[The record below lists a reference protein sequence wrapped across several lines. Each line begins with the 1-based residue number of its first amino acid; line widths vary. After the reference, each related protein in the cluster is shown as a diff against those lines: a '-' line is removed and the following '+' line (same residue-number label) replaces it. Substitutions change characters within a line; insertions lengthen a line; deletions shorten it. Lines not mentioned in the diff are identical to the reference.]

1 MSPLSAPT
9 PPVVPSIPAAAP
21 APARVLRQFRVVFNA
36 VKTHF
41 RQVEQAAGLGG
52 AQVWA
57 LSVIRDVPG
66 IGVKELARTLDIK
79 QSTAS
84 NLVRA
89 LLEREMVDAV
99 REGADRRTVS
109 LHLRDNGA
117 AVLTRAPAPF
127 AGVLPDA
134 LGELDAATLTRLEV
148 DLGKLIALL
157 DADGDAGSVPLAE
170 L

>member
-1 MSPLSAPT
+1 MSPASKKT
-9 PPVVPSIPAAAP
+9 AAP
-21 APARVLRQFRVVFNA
+21 ADANAARVLRQFRVVFNA
-36 VKTHF
+36 VKSHF

-57 LSVIRDVPG
+57 LSVIRDQPG
-66 IGVKELARTLDIK
+66 IGVKELASTLDIK

-89 LLEREMVDAV
+89 LLERDMVDAS
-99 REGADRRTVS
+99 RDGADRRTVA
-109 LHLRDNGA
+109 LNLRANGA
-117 AVLTRAPAPF
+117 AVLARAPAPF

-134 LGELDAATLTRLEV
+134 LGELDAATLARLDV

-157 DADGDAGSVPLAE
+157 DTDTEAGSVPLAE

>member
-1 MSPLSAPT
+1 MSPASKKTAD
-9 PPVVPSIPAAAP
+9 A
-21 APARVLRQFRVVFNA
+21 ARVLRQFRVVFNA
-36 VKTHF
+36 VKSHF

-57 LSVIRDVPG
+57 LSVIRDQPG

-89 LLEREMVDAV
+89 LLERDMVEATRD
-99 REGADRRTVS
+99 GADRRTVALS
-109 LHLRDNGA
+109 LRANGA
-117 AVLTRAPAPF
+117 TVLARAPAPF

-134 LGELDAATLTRLEV
+134 LGELDAATLTRLEA
-148 DLGKLIALL
+148 DLGKLIAVL
-157 DADGDAGSVPLAE
+157 DADAEAGTMPLAE

>member
-1 MSPLSAPT
+1 M
-9 PPVVPSIPAAAP
+9 PPSSRQSIPSVPDDAS
-21 APARVLRQFRVVFNA
+21 ARVLRQFRVVFNA

-41 RQVEQAAGLGG
+41 RQVEQSAGLGG

-57 LSVIRDVPG
+57 LSVIRAQPG
-66 IGVKELARTLDIK
+66 VGVKELAQTLDIQ

-89 LLEREMVDAV
+89 LVERDLVEA
-99 REGADRRTVS
+99 RRNGADRRTVA
-109 LHLRDNGA
+109 LHLLDAGA
-117 AVLTRAPAPF
+117 AVLAPF

-134 LGELDAATLTRLEV
+134 LHALDAATLARLEV
-148 DLGKLIALL
+148 DLGKLIGILGVDSA
-157 DADGDAGSVPLAE
+157 AASVPLAE

>member
-1 MSPLSAPT
+1 MSPA
-9 PPVVPSIPAAAP
+9 SINTTVSPA

-41 RQVEQAAGLGG
+41 RQVEQQAGLGG

-57 LSVIRDVPG
+57 LSAIRDAPG

-84 NLVRA
+84 NLVRG
-89 LLEREMVDAV
+89 LLEREMIAAHRD
-99 REGADRRTVS
+99 GPDRRMVA
-109 LHLRDNGA
+109 LHLQPGGA
-117 AVLTRAPAPF
+117 AVLARAPAPF

-134 LGELDAATLTRLEV
+134 LGELDATTLARLEA

-157 DADGDAGSVPLAE
+157 GADADAGTVPLAE

>member
-1 MSPLSAPT
+1 MSPSPIE
-9 PPVVPSIPAAAP
+9 PSISSANPAH
-21 APARVLRQFRVVFNA
+21 VLRQFRVVFNA

-41 RQVEQAAGLGG
+41 RQVEQAAGVGG

-57 LSVIRDVPG
+57 LSVIRERPG

-89 LLEREMVDAV
+89 LLGRDLVLARRD
-99 REGADRRTVS
+99 GPDRRTVA
-109 LHLRDNGA
+109 LHLQDAGA
-117 AVLTRAPAPF
+117 AVLARTPGPF

-134 LGELDAATLTRLEV
+134 LGELDAATLARLEA
-148 DLGKLIALL
+148 DLGRLIALL
-157 DADGDAGSVPLAE
+157 GADADADAANVPLAE

>member
-1 MSPLSAPT
+1 MSPLSIQPSVSAVDGAT
-9 PPVVPSIPAAAP
+9 PAH
-21 APARVLRQFRVVFNA
+21 VLRQFRVVFNA

-57 LSVIRDVPG
+57 LSVIRDQPG

-89 LLEREMVDAV
+89 LLERDMVDAV
-99 REGADRRTVS
+99 RDGPDRRTVA
-109 LHLRDNGA
+109 LHLRDAGS
-117 AVLTRAPAPF
+117 AVLARAPGPF
-127 AGVLPDA
+127 AGVLPGA
-134 LGELDAATLTRLEV
+134 LNELDAATLARLET
-148 DLGKLIALL
+148 DLGALIKLLGA
-157 DADGDAGSVPLAE
+157 DADAGTVPLAD

>member
-1 MSPLSAPT
+1 MSPSSIKPT
-9 PPVVPSIPAAAP
+9 VPAATP
-21 APARVLRQFRVVFNA
+21 AHVLRQFRVVFNA

-41 RQVEQAAGLGG
+41 RHVEQTAGVGG

-57 LSVIRDVPG
+57 LSVIRDQPG

-89 LLEREMVDAV
+89 LLERELVVAARD
-99 REGADRRTVS
+99 GLDRRTVS
-109 LHLRDNGA
+109 LHLADAGA
-117 AVLTRAPAPF
+117 AVLAKAPGPF

-134 LGELDAATLTRLEV
+134 LGELDAATLARLEA
-148 DLGKLIALL
+148 DLGRLIALL
-157 DADGDAGSVPLAE
+157 GADADAATVPLAE

>member
-1 MSPLSAPT
+1 M
-9 PPVVPSIPAAAP
+9 PPSSRQSIPSVPDDAS
-21 APARVLRQFRVVFNA
+21 ARVLRQFRVVFNA

-41 RQVEQAAGLGG
+41 RQVEQSAGLGG

-57 LSVIRDVPG
+57 LSVIRAQPG
-66 IGVKELARTLDIK
+66 VGVKELARTLDIQ

-89 LLEREMVDAV
+89 LVERDLVEA
-99 REGADRRTVS
+99 RRNGADRRTVA
-109 LHLRDNGA
+109 LHLLDAGA
-117 AVLTRAPAPF
+117 AVLAKAPAPF

-134 LGELDAATLTRLEV
+134 LHALDAATLARLEV
-148 DLGKLIALL
+148 DLGKLIGILGVDSA
-157 DADGDAGSVPLAE
+157 AASVPLAE

>member
-1 MSPLSAPT
+1 MSPLSIQ
-9 PPVVPSIPAAAP
+9 PPVSAPGGATPAH
-21 APARVLRQFRVVFNA
+21 VLRQFRVVFNA

-57 LSVIRDVPG
+57 LSVIRDQPG

-89 LLEREMVDAV
+89 LLERDMVDAV
-99 REGADRRTVS
+99 RDGPDRRTVA
-109 LHLRDNGA
+109 LHLRDAGA
-117 AVLTRAPAPF
+117 AVLARAPGPF
-127 AGVLPDA
+127 AGVLPGA
-134 LGELDAATLTRLEV
+134 LNELDAATLARLEA
-148 DLGKLIALL
+148 DLGQLIKLLGA
-157 DADGDAGSVPLAE
+157 DADADAGTVPLAD

>member
-1 MSPLSAPT
+1 MSPSSIK
-9 PPVVPSIPAAAP
+9 PPVSSHAGATPAH
-21 APARVLRQFRVVFNA
+21 VLRQFRVVFNA

-41 RQVEQAAGLGG
+41 RHVEQAAGLGG

-57 LSVIRDVPG
+57 LSVIRDQPG

-89 LLEREMVDAV
+89 LFDRDMVDAV
-99 REGADRRTVS
+99 RDGADRRTVS
-109 LHLRDNGA
+109 LHLRDAGVA
-117 AVLTRAPAPF
+117 ILARAPAPF

-134 LGELDAATLTRLEV
+134 LGELDAATLARLEA
-148 DLGKLIALL
+148 DLGQLIKLLGA
-157 DADGDAGSVPLAE
+157 DADAGTVPLAD

>member
-1 MSPLSAPT
+1 M
-9 PPVVPSIPAAAP
+9 PSIQTSHSDA

-66 IGVKELARTLDIK
+66 IGVKELAATLDIK
-79 QSTAS
+79 APTAS
-84 NLVRA
+84 NLVRG
-89 LLEREMVDAV
+89 LLERDMIAV
-99 REGADRRTVS
+99 VRDGTDRRTVA
-109 LHLRDNGA
+109 LHLRAPGA
-117 AVLTRAPAPF
+117 AVLKRAPGPF
-127 AGVLPDA
+127 AGVLPGA
-134 LGELDAATLTRLEV
+134 LAELDPATLKRLET
-148 DLGKLIALL
+148 DLAKLIALL
-157 DADGDAGSVPLAE
+157 DADTDAGHVPLAE

>member
-1 MSPLSAPT
+1 MSPASIKTAAST
-9 PPVVPSIPAAAP
+9 IPAAT
-21 APARVLRQFRVVFNA
+21 PARVLRQFRVVFNA
-36 VKTHF
+36 VKSHF
-41 RQVEQAAGLGG
+41 RQVEQSAGLGG

-57 LSVIRDVPG
+57 LSVIRDRPG

-89 LLEREMVDAV
+89 LLERDMIEAARD
-99 REGADRRTVS
+99 GADRRTVA
-109 LHLRDNGA
+109 LHLRTNGT
-117 AVLTRAPAPF
+117 AVLARAPAPF

-134 LGELDAATLTRLEV
+134 LGELDAATLARLEV
-148 DLGKLIALL
+148 DLGKLILL
-157 DADGDAGSVPLAE
+157 LGADADAGSVPLAE